1 MEALIPLYR
10 LPPAILDED
19 GEVCVIETEL
29 EVLYAELQEELDAEY
44 EAYLNSPEYEEYCR
58 EASED
63 EERTRRA
70 SYYW

>member
-10 LPPAILDED
+10 LPPAILTED
-19 GEVCVIETEL
+19 GEVCVIETQL
-29 EVLYAELQEELDAEY
+29 EVMLQEELDAEY
-44 EAYLNSPEYEEYCR
+44 EAYLNSDEYEEYCR

-63 EERTRRA
+63 LERTRRA